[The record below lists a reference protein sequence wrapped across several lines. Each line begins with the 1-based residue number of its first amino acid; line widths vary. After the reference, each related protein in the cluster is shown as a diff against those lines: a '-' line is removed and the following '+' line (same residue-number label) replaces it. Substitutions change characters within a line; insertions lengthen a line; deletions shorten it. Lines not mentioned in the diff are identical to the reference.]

1 MDEGR
6 RTIMR
11 IGHTRMVNP
20 TRSLENP
27 GAEIVHDRV
36 AVAVN
41 DTSIQT
47 LVLIPRK
54 GVQRVERVLLLAAQS
69 FDGEI

>member
-1 MDEGR
+1 
-6 RTIMR
+6 
-11 IGHTRMVNP
+11 MVNP
-20 TRSLENP
+20 TRSLENSC
-27 GAEIVHDRV
+27 GEVVHDRI

-47 LVLIPRK
+47 LVLVSRK
-54 GVQRVERVLLLAAQS
+54 GVQRVERVLLLATQS